1 MVFYRRRLPHWQP
14 QEKALFITWR
24 LYGSLPATVA
34 RQHRKQAAAADHKVL
49 RQAPASR
56 QARRKFL
63 CLGQSAG
70 FRKVRTALAGGP
82 GRGQACREGHA
93 RGEKASGQLYRL
105 HAYAVMPNHVH
116 ILARPGGVPGTDH
129 QGSERVHCPAS
140 EQNPGADRTGGC
152 VSTRSRRDRLSRAL
166 ASVSESIW

>member
-34 RQHRKQAAAADHKVL
+34 RNIASK
-49 RQAPASR
+49 RQPRITKSCDKLPLHDKLDESFFAWDNRLDSA
-56 QARRKFL
+56 KF
-63 CLGQSAG
+63 
-70 FRKVRTALAGGP
+70 GP
-82 GRGQACREGHA
+82 LWLEDPGVAKLV
-93 RGEKASGQLYRL
+93 EKAMQEGESKRAALPPARL
-105 HAYAVMPNHVH
+105 CGDAQSCTY
-116 ILARPGGVPGTDH
+116 IGEARDVPGTDH

-152 VSTRSRRDRLSRAL
+152 VSTRSRRDRLSAAL